1 MNKQDSANEL
11 QRGGLTI
18 QQDGRYVQLA
28 VVMDSGTILSE
39 FAEQPDITDDII
51 EPAST
56 RRIAR
61 RHKTVASRLAAAT
74 VELSAA
80 QEPQFNRFWSEKAL
94 LPVAKKR
101 ILG

>member
-28 VVMDSGTILSE
+28 VVMDTGTILNE
-39 FAEQPDITDDII
+39 FGDQPEVVDLAEPVIL
-51 EPAST
+51 PRLS
-56 RRIAR
+56 R
-61 RHKTVASRLAAAT
+61 RHKTIESRLLAT
-74 VELSAA
+74 PVDLSPT
-80 QEPQFNRFWSEKAL
+80 QRPQFNRFWSDKAL

-101 ILG
+101 VLG